1 MKPFIKWAGGKRTL
15 AEQISA
21 HIGPIREG
29 ATYYEPFLGGGAMLL
44 HICPETAVCF
54 DINEELINLY
64 NVIKESPNDLLSVL
78 KEQYF
83 RSHSSEFYYT
93 TRNID
98 RDKRKSAKLSAIQ
111 RAARF
116 LYLNK
121 TCYNGLWREN
131 SKGQNNVPMGRYK
144 NPCVINDDEILDVSS
159 YFNEHNVCFYNRDY
173 KSVLDL
179 VQEHDVVYFDPP
191 YDIEEDQN
199 GFVSYAKGGFNKE
212 EQLSLK
218 QLCDELVRRGA
229 LVVVSNS
236 NTTYIREIYS
246 AGPVRYELIDDI
258 VARRSIG
265 SRSNSRKQINELL
278 IVGRP

>member
-83 RSHSSEFYYT
+83 RNHSSEFYYT

-199 GFVSYAKGGFNKE
+199 GFVSYAKGGFDRE

-229 LVVVSNS
+229 IVVVSNS
-236 NTTYIREIYS
+236 NTAYIREIYS